1 MTLLI
6 KICVLGFQDALFFT
20 RYCYY
25 FFHKPE
31 ITVMDF
37 NVHIGS
43 VLVTKEQAESPN
55 GNLKLFNTLDPE
67 KHLNT

>member
-1 MTLLI
+1 
-6 KICVLGFQDALFFT
+6 
-20 RYCYY
+20 
-25 FFHKPE
+25 
-31 ITVMDF
+31 MDF

-67 KHLNT
+67 KHLNTWTHSDLCTRACKCITFPNV